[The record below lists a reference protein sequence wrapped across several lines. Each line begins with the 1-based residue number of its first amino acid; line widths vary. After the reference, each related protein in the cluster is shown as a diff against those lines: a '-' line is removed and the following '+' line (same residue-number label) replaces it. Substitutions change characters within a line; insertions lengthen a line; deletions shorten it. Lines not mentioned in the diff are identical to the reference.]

1 MGTGTN
7 LTRKFE
13 NVGFHTV
20 DFGNDNL
27 VKGNYSSN
35 FSGYNNQIDAIN
47 AVNLTGHSNTISGE
61 FSLAFGRSAIVG
73 FEHDGSFIYSS
84 PFYYGYEF
92 DNEFNDEI
100 DSAGAFQTSRDRQ
113 FLIGSPLSSAQNRNY
128 LGMSMGINTSVPGA
142 TLGVAG
148 KPVLDLTFQDELKL
162 LYDILLSS

>member
-1 MGTGTN
+1 RKDYLSIGIDEPRANLHVSGNTGLLLDGVFGFFDPTFPTANIQFYQEAGNRFFFNSYNNSFRVGTGTS

-47 AVNLTGHSNTISGE
+47 AVNLTGHSNVISGE

-73 FEHDGSFIYSS
+73 FQHDGSFIYSS

-92 DNEFNDEI
+92 DNEFNDDI
-100 DSAGAFQTSRDRQ
+100 DSANAF
-113 FLIGSPLSSAQNRNY
+113 
-128 LGMSMGINTSVPGA
+128 
-142 TLGVAG
+142 
-148 KPVLDLTFQDELKL
+148 
-162 LYDILLSS
+162 